1 MRLSVAAR
9 VWRHRVWLSVAAPDA
24 VECGGTSV
32 ATPCMVECGGT
43 SVAAPCTVEC
53 GGTSVAAPDAVV
65 QTATLDSFAQR
76 V

>member
-1 MRLSVAAR
+1 
-9 VWRHRVWLSVAAPDA
+9 
-24 VECGGTSV
+24 V